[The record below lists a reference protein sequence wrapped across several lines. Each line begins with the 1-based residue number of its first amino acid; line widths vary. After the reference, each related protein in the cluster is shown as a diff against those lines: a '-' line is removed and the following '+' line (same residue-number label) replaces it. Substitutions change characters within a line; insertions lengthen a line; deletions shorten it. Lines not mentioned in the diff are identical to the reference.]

1 MTSFRRRDFIQSF
14 YGRLQ
19 GLRQL
24 PPERRFGAA
33 GYDQN
38 PRYEVVDRVTAPGG
52 LRIVTEIHYLKQIT
66 TRPVK
71 VYEVDPLLCPR
82 CGSEMKVIALILDP
96 GEIQSILRHLVK
108 IGRAPPDVAPASLN

>member
-1 MTSFRRRDFIQSF
+1 MLPKAGSSPSVVAPPLALTPLSSISRISARQASSTWA
-14 YGRLQ
+14 RL
-19 GLRQL
+19 
-24 PPERRFGAA
+24 
-33 GYDQN
+33 
-38 PRYEVVDRVTAPGG
+38 
-52 LRIVTEIHYLKQIT
+52 IKQ
-66 TRPVK
+66 